1 MITNSFGRRIG
12 ACIVAIGALALAACS
27 SSSSTSGSAAEPSS
41 VLVVGLDNDQS
52 RLLTEI
58 YAQALEKAGFRVGRK
73 DPVADLAAGYA
84 ALKAGQA
91 DLFVTYSGQLLAH
104 TASQETAAAA
114 STTIAAATTTIE
126 TTTTTIAPTTT
137 LAATTTT
144 AIVGP
149 VATTAPTAT
158 TAAGSTA
165 TTTAVSATTTTLGPP
180 VSSGAAT
187 AARVTGQVNALGEIL
202 PKSLQFGAPAIAQ
215 DKGAIYCSKL
225 VATTNS
231 LATFGDLAGAAARLT
246 LGATA
251 DFSTGDPFGSAGFT
265 KVYGATF
272 KSVTTLDAGKVAEA
286 IAKGTVDCGVMDT
299 LDIGVTADM
308 SILEDDRGLAID
320 EAIVPLLSSA
330 GASPG
335 ATQIIDSVSA
345 KLLTGDLREM
355 LRRISVDKQAP
366 NVVAGAWLSAAGLA
380 GK

>member
-1 MITNSFGRRIG
+1 MITNSFGRRVG

-27 SSSSTSGSAAEPSS
+27 SSSSTSNSAAAPSS

-73 DPVADLAAGYA
+73 DPVADLPAAYA

-91 DLFVTYSGQLLAH
+91 DLFVTTTGKLLAY

-114 STTIAAATTTIE
+114 STTIAAATTTVE
-126 TTTTTIAPTTT
+126 TTTTTIAPTTIVPTTT

-144 AIVGP
+144 ALVGP
-149 VATTAPTAT
+149 VATTT
-158 TAAGSTA
+158 TAAGTTA
-165 TTTAVSATTTTLGPP
+165 TTTAASATTTTLGPP

-215 DKGAIYCSKL
+215 DKGTIFCSKL

-231 LATFGDLAGAAARLT
+231 LATFSDLAGAASRLT
-246 LGATA
+246 LGTTA
-251 DFSTGDPFGSAGFT
+251 DFAAGDPFGLAGFKT
-265 KVYGATF
+265 
-272 KSVTTLDAGKVAEA
+272 VTTLDPGKVPDA
-286 IAKGTVDCGVMDT
+286 ITAGTVDCGVMDT
-299 LDIGVTADM
+299 LDIGVTAEM
-308 SILEDDRGLAID
+308 SILEDDRGLATD
-320 EAIVPLLSSA
+320 EAIVPLLSAA

-335 ATQIIDSVSA
+335 ATQIVDSVSA
-345 KLLTGDLREM
+345 KLLTGDVREM
-355 LRRISVDKQAP
+355 LRRIAVDKQAP

>member
-1 MITNSFGRRIG
+1 MITNSFGRRVG

-27 SSSSTSGSAAEPSS
+27 SSSSTSGSVAAPSS

-73 DPVADLAAGYA
+73 DPVADLPAGYA
-84 ALKAGQA
+84 ALNTGQA
-91 DLFVTYSGQLLAH
+91 DLFVTTTGKLLAY

-114 STTIAAATTTIE
+114 STTVAAPTTTLE
-126 TTTTTIAPTTT
+126 ASSTTTTLAVAVAATTTT

-144 AIVGP
+144 AVVGP
-149 VATTAPTAT
+149 VPT
-158 TAAGSTA
+158 TAASS
-165 TTTAVSATTTTLGPP
+165 TTAAANATTTTLGPP

-202 PKSLQFGAPAIAQ
+202 PKTLQFGAPAIAQ
-215 DKGAIYCSKL
+215 DKGAIYCSKI

-231 LATFGDLAGAAARLT
+231 LATFSDLAGAANRLT

-251 DFSTGDPFGSAGFT
+251 DFAADGPFGVDGFT
-265 KVYGATF
+265 KLYGATF
-272 KSVTTLDAGKVAEA
+272 KTVTTLDAGKVPEG
-286 IAKGTVDCGVMDT
+286 ITTGTVDCGVMGT
-299 LDIGVTADM
+299 LDIGVTAEM
-308 SILEDDRGLAID
+308 SILEDDRGLGTD
-320 EAIVPLLSSA
+320 EAIVPLLSAA

-345 KLLTGDLREM
+345 KLLSGDVREM